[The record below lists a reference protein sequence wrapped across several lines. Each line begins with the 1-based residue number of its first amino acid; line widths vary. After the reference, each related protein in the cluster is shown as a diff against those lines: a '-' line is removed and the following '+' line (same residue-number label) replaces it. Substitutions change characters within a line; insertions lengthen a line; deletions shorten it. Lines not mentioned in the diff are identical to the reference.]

1 MTAVG
6 IPARPVKK
14 DGVTIPKVKKSATI
28 EEYKSL
34 KEQVQRME
42 EQIRRLEAL
51 LSEKEKEEATP

>member
-28 EEYKSL
+28 EEYQAL
-34 KEQVQRME
+34 KEQVRRME
-42 EQIRRLEAL
+42 EQIRRLETL
-51 LSEKEKEEATP
+51 LAEKEKEETTP